1 MCVEE
6 LSNKGMIRK
15 AYRNSAWYKRTYFRN
30 TDRLTDIENKLVTKG
45 IVVEVGRDKLGGWG

>member
-15 AYRNSAWYKRTYFRN
+15 AYRNPAWYKRTYLRN

>member
-6 LSNKGMIRK
+6 LSNKGMIQK
-15 AYRNSAWYKRTYFRN
+15 AYRNPARYKQTYLRN

-45 IVVEVGRDKLGGWG
+45 DSGRGGRDKLGGWG